1 MGRELTVAFADDG
14 MVIGSYGAIAITVLT
29 QPSTLGR
36 LAELRRHLTRLQRA
50 WPDGTY
56 SLTVIGRGSMVASVP
71 AEIRDESTSIAR
83 AFPSLGS
90 TIVVEGEGF
99 AGATMRAFLSGLFLI
114 SRNRS
119 QIHGTVSEAS
129 VWLAKRMTT
138 EGAASDLAAEL
149 EAAVE
154 SARRAIG

>member
-1 MGRELTVAFADDG
+1 
-14 MVIGSYGAIAITVLT
+14 
-29 QPSTLGR
+29 
-36 LAELRRHLTRLQRA
+36 
-50 WPDGTY
+50 
-56 SLTVIGRGSMVASVP
+56 MVASVP

-154 SARRAIG
+154 AARRAIG